1 MYSAKLENNSSAVLV
16 QLIAA
21 CIVPSFHWS
30 THLIWSAGLTVLL
43 TDYHS
48 APWFCWLNPRNT
60 HKHISDRVTYKLGVM
75 VYKCLHGQ
83 ALDYV

>member
-1 MYSAKLENNSSAVLV
+1 VYSAKLENNSSAVLV